1 MTVDIDL
8 WVTATILRELRNSG
22 LITQKEAEKILSRV
36 AKQTGATL
44 IISVRKCSYFSSF
57 VKGVVVLCVAA
68 EGGEPAHG
76 TEKHRESHNDSGN
89 RAAAGYTA
97 ESRSL
102 RSSQFI
108 I

>member
-44 IISVRKCSYFSSF
+44 IIS
-57 VKGVVVLCVAA
+57 A
-68 EGGEPAHG
+68 
-76 TEKHRESHNDSGN
+76 
-89 RAAAGYTA
+89 
-97 ESRSL
+97 
-102 RSSQFI
+102 
-108 I
+108 